1 MRLLIQILGVPVLDI
16 ALLGKVLDEDPT
28 EDPDEEPGDA
38 EDELIILTDGGP
50 IVADH
55 GPTADA
61 LVGFY
66 QRPYYEE
73 EDRRHDRT
81 HHPRVR

>member
-16 ALLGKVLDEDPT
+16 ALLGKVQD
-28 EDPDEEPGDA
+28 EDPDEEPEAD
-38 EDELIILTDGGP
+38 DVELLVIADGGP

-61 LVGFY
+61 LVGFH
-66 QRPYYEE
+66 QPAYYEE
-73 EDRRHDRT
+73 EDRSHDRT